1 MISSRVGSPSGLSMT
16 TSQCSKSQPSSKIV
30 SFGGLLDQLG
40 LGSLREDDDGLTEND
55 LDEIRETERLMLA
68 AAERGRR
75 ARRRRVEEAEEVAE
89 REVKGRERMEE
100 IIVLEV
106 IFWRRRERV
115 RREVAIS
122 GTETLMEIKEV
133 GF

>member
-1 MISSRVGSPSGLSMT
+1 MT
-16 TSQCSKSQPSSKIV
+16 TSQCSKSQPSSKMV

-55 LDEIRETERLMLA
+55 LIEIRETERLMLA

-75 ARRRRVEEAEEVAE
+75 DRRNRVEEVAE

-100 IIVLEV
+100 IRVLEV
-106 IFWRRRERV
+106 IFWRRERV
-115 RREVAIS
+115 RKEVAIS
-122 GTETLMEIKEV
+122 GIITLTEINEA

>member
-1 MISSRVGSPSGLSMT
+1 
-16 TSQCSKSQPSSKIV
+16 
-30 SFGGLLDQLG
+30 
-40 LGSLREDDDGLTEND
+40 
-55 LDEIRETERLMLA
+55 
-68 AAERGRR
+68 
-75 ARRRRVEEAEEVAE
+75 VEEAEEVAE